1 MPLPLAAGAL
11 GVAGKLGSG
20 LTDILGGNAAAGAL
34 KAANGRARTDLTQG
48 YSNAQ
53 GFQQPL
59 YDTGKSNLTSL
70 SNNYAA
76 GGFKNPT
83 MTPFQFDP
91 QSVFKDPEYGAQMR
105 AGTDAINNSAEA
117 KGRLFS
123 GANDKALDQFGQDT
137 FAGRSNDLYNRGFNA
152 QNTAFNQNAQS
163 NLSNFNEGNTL
174 AGYAPGSANNLSNL
188 ATGQGNALAGN
199 DQNSGQI
206 RAGNILRTSNAIGG
220 GISDL
225 SGMGADAAMGNGAFA
240 PGGSFSPQSAGSNIG
255 QDPQIAALLKQI
267 LGK

>member
-1 MPLPLAAGAL
+1 MPIPLLAGGLMAAG
-11 GVAGKLGSG
+11 KIGSE
-20 LTDILGGNAAAGAL
+20 LTDIFGGNAAADAL
-34 KAANGRARTDLTQG
+34 KVSQGKARTDLTQG
-48 YSNAQ
+48 YNAAK
-53 GFQQPL
+53 GFEQPL
-59 YDTGKSNLTSL
+59 YDTGKGNLTDL
-70 SNNYAA
+70 SSSYAS
-76 GGFKNPT
+76 GQFKNPT
-83 MTPFQFDP
+83 MTPYQFDP

-174 AGYAPGSANNLSNL
+174 AGYAPGAASHLADLS
-188 ATGQGNALAGN
+188 TGQGNALAGN
-199 DQNSGQI
+199 DLGSGQI

-220 GISDL
+220 GLSDL
-225 SGMGADAAMGNGAFA
+225 AGIGSDMSMGGGGFGGANA
-240 PGGSFSPQSAGSNIG
+240 GGASWQDQIQQMMNKKGFQPQSSLA
-255 QDPQIAALLKQI
+255 
-267 LGK
+267 

>member
-1 MPLPLAAGAL
+1 MPIPLLAGAL

-34 KAANGRARTDLTQG
+34 KAANGRARTDLTTG

-53 GFQQPL
+53 GYQQPL
-59 YDTGKSNLTSL
+59 YDTGKSNLSDL
-70 SNNYAA
+70 SSNYAA
-76 GGFKNPT
+76 GKFNNPT
-83 MTPFQFDP
+83 MTPYQFDP
-91 QSVFKDPEYGAQMR
+91 QSVFKDPEYAAQMR

-123 GANDKALDQFGQDT
+123 GANDKALTQFGQDT
-137 FAGRSNDLYNRGFNA
+137 FAGRSDDLYNRGFNA

-174 AGYAPGSANNLSNL
+174 AGYAAPAANNLSNL

-199 DQNSGQI
+199 DQFSGQI
-206 RAGNILRTSNAIGG
+206 RAGNILNTSTALGSGLSDLAGG
-220 GISDL
+220 GSQMATLGSDPL
-225 SGMGADAAMGNGAFA
+225 
-240 PGGSFSPQSAGSNIG
+240 SAGSGSANIG
-255 QDPQIAALLKQI
+255 QDPQIAALLKKI
-267 LGK
+267 LGQ